1 MATVERY
8 CQGRAIMASA
18 PSTLA
23 LLRPADL
30 PAALDRLLAQLLGGR
45 AARRVS
51 VAIDRTGDHGFD
63 VSLVVDTHPERGGR
77 MPPSALGKLG
87 GLGESGVRAAV
98 EWFMQRR
105 HEGAAWGL
113 YWSSRRW
120 VGRESL
126 SLEGRAAEVM
136 RVFGEVRAVRVVV
149 SCGRPVTRRAE
160 RGEDPTGQ
168 PRIRLELSL
177 GDGATFEEELA
188 MALTSAASHT
198 GVESR
203 FLEQGRA
210 LAETFGVPCDVTGG
224 DGGS

>member
-1 MATVERY
+1 MATIERY
-8 CQGRAIMASA
+8 CHLRPFMASA

-23 LLRPADL
+23 MLRPADL

-45 AARRVS
+45 QARRVS
-51 VAIDRTGDHGFD
+51 VAIDRTSDHGFD
-63 VSLVVDTHPERGGR
+63 VSLVVDTHPERGDR
-77 MPPSALGKLG
+77 LPPSALGKLG
-87 GLGESGVRAAV
+87 GLGESGARAAA

-105 HEGAAWGL
+105 HDGAAWGL

-120 VGRESL
+120 AGRESL

-136 RVFGEVRAVRVVV
+136 RVFGEVRALRVVV
-149 SCGRPVTRRAE
+149 SCGKPTTE

-188 MALTSAASHT
+188 MALTSAASHG

-210 LAETFGVPCDVTGG
+210 LGETLGVPCDVTGG